1 MQNDLEQKKIAI
13 KKIRIRTGLKIKFSP
28 SIQNSR
34 LSSHLFFI
42 LNLVLIILIGIF
54 FIFYPFIWLIFFLIS
69 SSDI

>member
-1 MQNDLEQKKIAI
+1 MQNDLEQKKITI

-42 LNLVLIILIGIF
+42 LNLVLVILIGIF
-54 FIFYPFIWLIFFLIS
+54 CFLSFCVVDFFFQFHH
-69 SSDI
+69 